1 MKESKDILAG
11 NSANFLGEQIEGKA
25 TIINKRNHQMKDR
38 QEHPEQTIKTNKIQQ
53 TQKPIKIQAYRNS
66 PDKL

>member
-25 TIINKRNHQMKDR
+25 TIINKRNHQMKER
-38 QEHPEQTIKTNKIQQ
+38 QEHPEQTIKTNKIQPI
-53 TQKPIKIQAYRNS
+53 QKPIKMQAYRNS